1 MTGSL
6 HWLDTYIGGTSAK
19 VFPAKFGNV
28 IVTTNAYPLISW
40 PIFDIIKT
48 VGSPCSMV
56 NEGDLYITGREF
68 QSGRKKEVYIFQ
80 NTF

>member
-1 MTGSL
+1 
-6 HWLDTYIGGTSAK
+6 
-19 VFPAKFGNV
+19 
-28 IVTTNAYPLISW
+28 
-40 PIFDIIKT
+40 
-48 VGSPCSMV
+48 MV